1 MSDIVLSNAL
11 RSNLSSIKSTADLL
25 SRTQDRLSTGLK
37 VSSAIDNPTSFF
49 TAQGLNNRAAD
60 LGKLLD
66 DIGQSIDTLKAA
78 DEGIKGITKLVENLK
93 ATASQ
98 ALSTKITATDITGS
112 TTGLASTDTV
122 STTTGVSTGNTFT
135 IQVGDAAAVAVTVG
149 ASTSSLGNLVAAIGG
164 VTNVTASITS
174 DGQLKVEATN
184 GEDLTIADTAGT
196 AANALGIVG
205 TSTNGTNR
213 NTFVSDFNT
222 LRTQIDQLA
231 ADASFKGVNLL
242 QANNNLTVNFNE
254 DQTASLTISSKLLDT
269 SASGLNVGEESNAN
283 FATDS
288 NIESTIK
295 TLDAAVTTLRNQ
307 ASSFGNNLAIVE
319 NRQNFTNALI
329 DTLQTGAAKLT
340 LADTNEEGANLLA
353 LQTRQQLG
361 TTALSLSAQAD
372 QNVLRLF

>member
-11 RSNLSSIKSTADLL
+11 RSNLNSLKSTADLL
-25 SRTQDRLSTGLK
+25 SRTQERLSTGLK

-49 TAQGLNNRAAD
+49 TAQGLNNRAGD
-60 LGKLLD
+60 LNKLLD
-66 DIGQSIDTLKAA
+66 DVGQAVDTLKAA
-78 DEGIKGITKLVENLK
+78 DEGIKAITKLVENLK
-93 ATASQ
+93 STASQ
-98 ALSTKITATDITGS
+98 ALATKVKATTITGT

-122 STTTGVSTGNTFT
+122 STTAGVSAGNTFT
-135 IQVGDAAAVAVTVG
+135 IQVGDATAVTVTVG
-149 ASTSSLGNLVAAIGG
+149 ASTSSLGNLVTAIGA
-164 VTNVTASITS
+164 VTNVTASITA

-184 GEDLTIADTAGT
+184 GEDLVIADTGGT

-213 NTFVSDFNT
+213 NSFVTDFNT

-242 QANNNLTVNFNE
+242 QAGNNLTVNFNE
-254 DQTASLTISSKLLDT
+254 DQTSTLTIASKLLDT
-269 SASGLNVGEESNAN
+269 SASGLNIGAQTNSG

-288 NIESTIK
+288 TIESAIE
-295 TLDAAVTTLRNQ
+295 TLDAAVSTLRAQ
-307 ASSFGNNLAIVE
+307 SSTFGNNLAIVE
-319 NRQNFTNALI
+319 NRQDFTKNLI
-329 DTLQTGAAKLT
+329 NTLETGAAKLT

-361 TTALSLSAQAD
+361 TTALSLSSQAD